1 MARSNRQRPSGG
13 RPPGR
18 RGRGGTGPG
27 PGYRTSGRGSGTPHK
42 SSSSATNPQL
52 GIVFGIFFGVPLTVA
67 VLVGGWL
74 LHGYGLL

>member
-1 MARSNRQRPSGG
+1 MAKNRPAGG

-27 PGYRTSGRGSGTPHK
+27 PGYRTSGTGRGTGHK

-52 GIVFGIFFGVPLTVA
+52 GVVFGLFFGVPLV
-67 VLVGGWL
+67 VVSLVGAWL